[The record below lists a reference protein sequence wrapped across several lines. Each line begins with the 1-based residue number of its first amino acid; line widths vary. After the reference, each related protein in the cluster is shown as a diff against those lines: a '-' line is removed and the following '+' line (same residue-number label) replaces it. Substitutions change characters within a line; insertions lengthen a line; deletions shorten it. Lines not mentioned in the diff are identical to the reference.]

1 MRCGIIFENR
11 LQEIIVSQSFNK
23 RIAYCLADFSLLKK
37 KLTSKESQSFLFFEI
52 LHLCVECSF
61 DHLKLMSL

>member
-1 MRCGIIFENR
+1 MRCGIVLEKR

-23 RIAYCLADFSLLKK
+23 RIACCLADFSLLKK

-52 LHLCVECSF
+52 LHLCMECSL